1 MKTLLLLRHAKSSWQ
16 SEGQRDF
23 ERPLNERG
31 LKAAPLVGGYLRK
44 ERVGVD
50 LVLASP
56 AERARHT
63 ATLFVEAAQL
73 AARVRYDERIYEAS
87 VERLLEIVSQVGDE
101 ANAVLL
107 VGHNPGMTNLLELLT
122 GVAEHMPTAALA
134 KVTLDIEK
142 WSKACAGCGQ
152 LDWLVKPKELLES

>member
-31 LKAAPLVGGYLRK
+31 LKAAPLVGGYLQK

-63 ATLFVEAAQL
+63 ATLVVEAAQL
-73 AARVRYDERIYEAS
+73 ATRVRYDERIYEAS
-87 VERLLEIVSQVGDE
+87 VERLMEVVAQIGEE
-101 ANAVLL
+101 ANAALL
-107 VGHNPGMTNLLELLT
+107 VGHNPGLTGLLETLT

-134 KVTLDIEK
+134 KITLDVEK
-142 WSKACAGCGQ
+142 WSKVGAGCGQ
-152 LDWLVKPKELLES
+152 LDWLVKPKELAEG

>member
-1 MKTLLLLRHAKSSWQ
+1 MKTLLLLRHAKSSWPN
-16 SEGQRDF
+16 EGQRDF

-31 LKAAPLVGGYLRK
+31 LKAAPLVGDYLRN
-44 ERVGVD
+44 ESVGVD

-63 ATLFVEAAQL
+63 ATLAVETAQL

-87 VERLLEIVSQVGDE
+87 VERLLEVVAQIGDE

-107 VGHNPGMTNLLELLT
+107 VGHNPGMTGLLELLT

-134 KVTLDIEK
+134 KVTLDVEK
-142 WSKACAGCGQ
+142 WSKIGADCGQ
-152 LDWLVKPKELLES
+152 LEWLVRPKELAES